1 MTRTPRQSLAFLG
14 CCLLLACSS
23 SPPVQYHTLKAITP
37 AAAIANAS
45 NQIVVRVQPVV
56 IPPEFDR
63 LQLVSR
69 SGSYSVHIA
78 DSDRWA
84 APLEDQVRRVVSDDL
99 SARLP
104 PNLVA
109 DPNEPAT
116 DDPRRLLSIAIAD
129 FYSDTTCAATL
140 RADWTLRSPN
150 GDSTRGTEQLQIPGG
165 EPCTAAVPVAMSAAL
180 AALSDRL
187 AAVIAGQAAGSASP

>member
-1 MTRTPRQSLAFLG
+1 M
-14 CCLLLACSS
+14 
-23 SPPVQYHTLKAITP
+23 QYHTLKAMAP
-37 AAAIANAS
+37 AATIANTS
-45 NQIVVRVQPVV
+45 DQTVVRVQPVN
-56 IPPEFDR
+56 IPPELDR

-69 SGSYSVHIA
+69 SGPYTVHIA

-116 DDPRRLLSIAIAD
+116 NEPRRLLSIAIAE
-129 FYSDTTCAATL
+129 FYSDGSCAATL
-140 RADWTLRSPN
+140 RASWTLSSPK
-150 GDSTRGTEQLQIPGG
+150 GHSERRAEQLQVPAS
-165 EPCTAAVPVAMSAAL
+165 EPCAGSVPAAMSFAL

-187 AAVIAGQAAGSASP
+187 AAVIAAQPAGSTAP